1 MVLDGKDVNIFRLDG
16 NNSAEWKRLNN
27 IQEKRQLNN
36 ITLLERV
43 SYNPR
48 GGTGLFWS
56 HKREY
61 WERGYRSSRVTGF
74 VPENW
79 MRFDPKAWISWG
91 RGVTVVYWKKKK
103 KKGRRWESQR
113 AEETGEGLKLSSWTV
128 GKQVKWEASGWLGCV
143 KKNPPEGGEGD
154 YTLTT
159 GCLLWHFL
167 QQTRRFR
174 GNQRQ
179 HTVGFTP
186 GWVFATWRWESA
198 SGWREFSIMLRMLRN
213 QGTMESKKRSL
224 VD

>member
-1 MVLDGKDVNIFRLDG
+1 MEGLASSEATRENIEREDTEVAGWQVLYQKI
-16 NNSAEWKRLNN
+16 EWGL
-27 IQEKRQLNN
+27 IQKLGFSEGEESQL
-36 ITLLERV
+36 
-43 SYNPR
+43 S
-48 GGTGLFWS
+48 TG
-56 HKREY
+56 
-61 WERGYRSSRVTGF
+61 
-74 VPENW
+74 
-79 MRFDPKAWISWG
+79 
-91 RGVTVVYWKKKK
+91 KKKK

-113 AEETGEGLKLSSWTV
+113 AEETEEGLKLSSWTV

-143 KKNPPEGGEGD
+143 KKNPPEGGDGD

-186 GWVFATWRWESA
+186 GWVFAMWRWESA